1 MPATAAIRSSRPR
14 RLADRALELVESPR
28 FAARALAVAIV
39 IYAALVLWLTRGASF
54 TFEEIT
60 YVGGAKGFDLREILM
75 PYNGG
80 HLIAVTRLLFE
91 VNLRIFGPEQLPFQ
105 LVVIALTATTSAL
118 VFALMR
124 PRVGPLPALAAA
136 VVLLFMGTTPE
147 VIHGWATMWVQ
158 ATAAGLGGLLALE
171 RRSRNWDVVAC
182 VLFALAIASFSVGVA
197 LALAAVAFLFTAGE
211 RRRLWVPLVPLALY
225 VVWWAWAQQFDAGNQ
240 SFANLLIVPVW
251 TLDSLAAGAAALTG
265 VGVDL
270 TREPVLWSVALGWGR
285 IVAVALIV
293 VAAFGIR
300 RRGASPLLWAALTF
314 LVVLFVAQALSY
326 SWTALERRTP
336 DLDRYAYPIAIGI
349 VLVLAASF
357 RGWRPSR
364 TAALAILALAV
375 FALPVNLWMLRE
387 RGTQIRTESDL
398 AKARMT
404 AIEIER
410 DIVPPDLV
418 ATGFQGG
425 FVTTR
430 ASDYLAAVDRFG
442 TFGYSITALTAAP
455 EGVRTA
461 ADETLGAIVAPKL
474 EPARGGSC
482 TGGGPVELNGRT
494 LLRSRAGGTVE
505 LRRFADAPVVTAGT
519 LEPGQVAAIDL
530 PTDAAS
536 QPWIASVAAGDLQRC
551 EPRGSSPPSK

>member
-1 MPATAAIRSSRPR
+1 MPATAATRSARPR
-14 RLADRALELVESPR
+14 RFADRALELVESPR
-28 FAARALAVAIV
+28 FAGRALAVAIV

-80 HLIAVTRLLFE
+80 HLIAVTHLLFE
-91 VNLRIFGPEQLPFQ
+91 VNLRIFGPEQLPFE
-105 LVVIALTATTSAL
+105 LVVIALTAITSAF

-136 VVLLFMGTTPE
+136 IVLLFLGTTPE

-171 RRSRNWDVVAC
+171 RRTRNWDVVAC

-197 LALAAVAFLFTAGE
+197 LALAAVVFLLTAGE

-285 IVAVALIV
+285 IVAVALVV
-293 VAAFGIR
+293 VAVLGIR

-357 RGWRPSR
+357 RSWRPSR
-364 TAALAILALAV
+364 TAALAILALAA

-410 DIVPPDLV
+410 DVVPPDLV
-418 ATGFQGG
+418 ATGSQGG

-442 TFGYSITALTAAP
+442 SFGYSVPALSAAP
-455 EGVRTA
+455 EDVRTA
-461 ADETLGAIVAPKL
+461 ADETLGAIVAPQL

-482 TGGGPVELNGRT
+482 TGGGPVELGGRT
-494 LLRSRAGGTVE
+494 LLRSRTGGTVE
-505 LRRFADAPVVTAGT
+505 LRRFADTPAVTAGT
-519 LEPGQVAAIDL
+519 LAPGQVAAIEL
-530 PTDAAS
+530 PADSAS
-536 QPWIASVAAGDLQRC
+536 QPWIASIAAGDLQRC
-551 EPRGSSPPSK
+551 QPRGKP

>member
-1 MPATAAIRSSRPR
+1 MPATAATRSARPR
-14 RLADRALELVESPR
+14 RFADRAPELVESPR
-28 FAARALAVAIV
+28 FAGRALAVAIV

-60 YVGGAKGFDLREILM
+60 YVGQAKGFDLREILM

-80 HLIAVTRLLFE
+80 HLIAVTHLLFE
-91 VNLRIFGPEQLPFQ
+91 VNLRIFGPEQLPFE
-105 LVVIALTATTSAL
+105 LVVIALTAITSAF

-136 VVLLFMGTTPE
+136 IVLLFLGTTPE

-171 RRSRNWDVVAC
+171 RRTRNWDVVAC

-197 LALAAVAFLFTAGE
+197 LALAAVVFLLTAGE

-285 IVAVALIV
+285 IVAVALVV
-293 VAAFGIR
+293 VAVLGIR

-314 LVVLFVAQALSY
+314 LVVLFVAQARSY
-326 SWTALERRTP
+326 SGTPLERRTP

-357 RGWRPSR
+357 RSWRPSR
-364 TAALAILALAV
+364 TAALAILALAA

-410 DIVPPDLV
+410 DVVPPDLV
-418 ATGFQGG
+418 ATGSQGG

-442 TFGYSITALTAAP
+442 SFGYSVPALSAAP
-455 EGVRTA
+455 EDVRTA
-461 ADETLGAIVAPKL
+461 ADETLGAIVAPQL

-482 TGGGPVELNGRT
+482 TGGGPVELGGRT
-494 LLRSRAGGTVE
+494 LLRSRTGGTVE
-505 LRRFADAPVVTAGT
+505 LRRFADTPAVTAGT
-519 LEPGQVAAIDL
+519 LAPGQGAAIAL
-530 PTDAAS
+530 PAHSAS
-536 QPWIASVAAGDLQRC
+536 QPRLASIAAGDLQRC
-551 EPRGSSPPSK
+551 QPRGKP

>member
-1 MPATAAIRSSRPR
+1 MPATAATRSARPR
-14 RLADRALELVESPR
+14 RFADRALELVESPR
-28 FAARALAVAIV
+28 FAGRALAVAIV

-80 HLIAVTRLLFE
+80 HLIAVTHLLFE
-91 VNLRIFGPEQLPFQ
+91 VNLRIFGPEQLPFE
-105 LVVIALTATTSAL
+105 LVVIALTAITSAF

-136 VVLLFMGTTPE
+136 IVLLFLGTTPE

-171 RRSRNWDVVAC
+171 RRTRNWDVVAC

-197 LALAAVAFLFTAGE
+197 LALAAVVFLLTAGE

-225 VVWWAWAQQFDAGNQ
+225 VVWWVWAQQFDAGNQ

-285 IVAVALIV
+285 IVAVALVV
-293 VAAFGIR
+293 VAVLGIR

-326 SWTALERRTP
+326 SWTPLERRTP

-357 RGWRPSR
+357 RSWRPSR
-364 TAALAILALAV
+364 TAALAILGLAA

-387 RGTQIRTESDL
+387 RGAQIRAESDL

-410 DIVPPDLV
+410 DVVPPDLV
-418 ATGFQGG
+418 ATGSQGG
-425 FVTTR
+425 YVTTR

-442 TFGYSITALTAAP
+442 SFGYSVPALTAAP
-455 EGVRTA
+455 EDVRTA
-461 ADETLGAIVAPKL
+461 ADETLGAIVAPQL

-482 TGGGPVELNGRT
+482 TGVGPVELGGRT
-494 LLRSRAGGTVE
+494 LLRSRTGGTVE
-505 LRRFADAPVVTAGT
+505 LRRFADTPAVTAGT
-519 LEPGQVAAIDL
+519 LAPGQVAAIEL
-530 PTDAAS
+530 PADSAS
-536 QPWIASVAAGDLQRC
+536 QPWIASIAAGDLQRC
-551 EPRGSSPPSK
+551 QPRGKP